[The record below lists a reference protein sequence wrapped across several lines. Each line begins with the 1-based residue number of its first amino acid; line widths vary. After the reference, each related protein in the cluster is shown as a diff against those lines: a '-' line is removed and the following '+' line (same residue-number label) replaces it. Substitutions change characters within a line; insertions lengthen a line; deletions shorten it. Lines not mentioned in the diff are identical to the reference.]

1 MLYIILLE
9 GGSRTELA
17 PGSDLFPSGPSNNG
31 IFSLD
36 SWRAQDSLR
45 PGWIQMMSPGPS
57 LFFGLDSLL
66 KVFIS
71 IVQEVWP
78 HLIGPSRW
86 PGECSVLIDQAE
98 PQATPKYGRGVPDG
112 VSSMEAC
119 GLREGK
125 GSFPQGKTV
134 RPDLG
139 FLVQIYKRGPDW
151 PVSGQVPS
159 PSQSGGGAGVG
170 PVSWVG

>member
-1 MLYIILLE
+1 
-9 GGSRTELA
+9 
-17 PGSDLFPSGPSNNG
+17 
-31 IFSLD
+31 
-36 SWRAQDSLR
+36 
-45 PGWIQMMSPGPS
+45 
-57 LFFGLDSLL
+57 
-66 KVFIS
+66 
-71 IVQEVWP
+71 
-78 HLIGPSRW
+78 
-86 PGECSVLIDQAE
+86 
-98 PQATPKYGRGVPDG
+98 
-112 VSSMEAC
+112 MEAC

-170 PVSWVG
+170 PVSWVGQAALAQLFPQDCGGDWLTVGSESFHVPS